1 MKKFLFTLAAL
12 LMAGSLFADE
22 YCYIDNFEVAENQL
36 GTNITLDVKAHTDY
50 AVSSMQVDMVFPQG
64 LTLRKISKGAD
75 LNFTYFDDF
84 GDEWDAEQTIFVG
97 AVSTTNFAWAT
108 ADQGY
113 YEVDG
118 EWVPYGAV
126 KLLPGDYNQIA
137 QLTVRVDAAFTGGEI
152 IVITEPACGD
162 DARPDV
168 TPCPRG
174 QHFEVPC
181 VVTVEGGQ
189 VVPQDFAGQIVF
201 GDVTEDGLLPVSY
214 TGEEEYTITITLNG
228 EPVELVDG
236 NVQLIEGN
244 NIVTVTISAE
254 GYNDL
259 TATYEGEWAP
269 AVPEVTATPQIVVT
283 DNPEEEYLM
292 IEAVGEGT
300 VILYID
306 GMQVPNPFRY
316 NYQDEEH
323 EIVIT
328 ATAQEEGKLI
338 SETAEMTYT
347 VPAKTP
353 EPQPQVTDKPNITWY
368 DNGEGILVTVTG
380 NGTIILYHDDVEIAR
395 GENEVTYLIPYC
407 EDPEGEEWGVSATA
421 QEEGKEVSEYAL
433 ATIEVPGAPA
443 PQPYETPAPVV
454 NVVTDT
460 EAEVVTITATG
471 EGTVIIYVNYFDG
484 NGPQAV
490 ATGDGEAT
498 FEIPFGE
505 DVAYVGVWATAQA
518 DEDALVG
525 LSDTE
530 YVEVPAQQ
538 VGPGPEDPH
547 MQGYWLVMVQA
558 DGTEEFVQLNLGAN
572 GDYITAYDV
581 IYPLYYNVGNFYFM
595 IDGVAY
601 GAAEDATEAN
611 LGDSMMNPL
620 TADNTNTYFVYN
632 GYSYSI
638 GVHLVIDQNT
648 LEVVGYTAYVA
659 KGGPVSV
666 DELVNG
672 KTVAG
677 VRYYNLAGQE
687 MQEANGMTIV
697 VTTYTDGTTSA
708 VKVMK

>member
-12 LMAGSLFADE
+12 LMVGSISAEE
-22 YCYIDNFEVAENQL
+22 YLYIEDFEVSQELLAQTAARNRRM
-36 GTNITLDVKAHTDY
+36 TIDVKAHFEAY
-50 AVSSMQVDMVFPQG
+50 VSAWQVDLVTDGVENALPEG
-64 LTLRKISKGAD
+64 ITIAGASEGAD
-75 LNFTYFDDF
+75 MTIEYIDELCETKTIGIGLNKGQNNTRFI
-84 GDEWDAEQTIFVG
+84 A
-97 AVSTTNFAWAT
+97 ASTVA
-108 ADQGY
+108 GY
-113 YEVDG
+113 YWTEDMDPDNDDPVT
-118 EWVPYGAV
+118 YGAN
-126 KLLPGDYNQIA
+126 KWLGDYEQMFTIVFQFA
-137 QLTVRVDAAFTGGEI
+137 QDFQGATMVLRTQPSSGAD
-152 IVITEPACGD
+152 
-162 DARPDV
+162 
-168 TPCPRG
+168 PRG
-174 QHFEVPC
+174 PVCERGQVNDKEFHI
-181 VVTVEGGQ
+181 TVEGSQ
-189 VVPQDFAGQIVF
+189 PQTQDFAGEIVF

-214 TGEEEYTITITLNG
+214 TGDEEYTMTITLNG

-259 TATYEGEWAP
+259 SATYEGEWAP
-269 AVPEVTATPQIVVT
+269 VVVPEVTDAPVINVVDDPEAQTVTVTATGNGHICLYWDDQLQA
-283 DNPEEEYLM
+283 E
-292 IEAVGEGT
+292 GEGT
-300 VILYID
+300 AVW
-306 GMQVPNPFRY
+306 V
-316 NYQDEEH
+316 
-323 EIVIT
+323 
-328 ATAQEEGKLI
+328 
-338 SETAEMTYT
+338 
-347 VPAKTP
+347 
-353 EPQPQVTDKPNITWY
+353 
-368 DNGEGILVTVTG
+368 
-380 NGTIILYHDDVEIAR
+380 
-395 GENEVTYLIPYC
+395 IPYGD
-407 EDPEGEEWGVSATA
+407 DPEGEEYGVSATA

-433 ATIEVPGAPA
+433 ATVFVPGKTVT
-443 PQPYETPAPVV
+443 PQPYETPAPEVT
-454 NVVTDT
+454 VVTDA
-460 EAEVVTITATG
+460 EAQVVTITATG

-484 NGPQAV
+484 NGPVAV

-505 DVAYVGVWATAQA
+505 DAAYVAVWATAQA
-518 DEDALVG
+518 DEEALVG
-525 LSDTE
+525 TSETE
-530 YVEVPAQQ
+530 YVEVPAAE

-547 MQGYWLVMVQA
+547 MVGYWLVMVQT
-558 DGTEEFVQLNLGAN
+558 DGTEEFVKLSLGAN

-601 GAAEDATEAN
+601 GAAEDATYAE
-611 LGDSMMNPL
+611 LGDSMLNPL

>member
-12 LMAGSLFADE
+12 LMVGSLSAEE
-22 YCYIDNFEVAENQL
+22 YFYMENFEVPASAL
-36 GTNITLDVKAHTDY
+36 GASGSAGRVNVNVKAHFEAY
-50 AVSSMQVDMVFPQG
+50 VSAWQVWFTLPDG
-64 LTLRKISKGAD
+64 LTIQGHRAGAD
-75 LNFTYFDDF
+75 LTLAGHDDF
-84 GDEWDAEQTIFVG
+84 GDPKTFTPNLK
-97 AVSTTNFAWAT
+97 VSPDKLSVIVACDESDYSEDGDYYGCMKWA
-108 ADQGY
+108 
-113 YEVDG
+113 
-118 EWVPYGAV
+118 
-126 KLLPGDYNQIA
+126 PGDYDQMWIVVFN
-137 QLTVRVDAAFTGGEI
+137 AAADFAGGEI
-152 IVITEPACGD
+152 TIATEPACGSD
-162 DARPDV
+162 ERPEV
-168 TPCPRG
+168 
-174 QHFEVPC
+174 VPC
-181 VVTVEGGQ
+181 ERNQHNETTLTVTVEGAEPQ
-189 VVPQDFAGQIVF
+189 NQDFAGQIVF

-214 TGEEEYTITITLNG
+214 NGEEEYTITITLNG

-236 NVQLIEGN
+236 CVQLIEGN

-269 AVPEVTATPQIVVT
+269 VVPEVTEKPTINVVDDPEAQTVTVTATGNGHIIIYWDDMPQA
-283 DNPEEEYLM
+283 E
-292 IEAVGEGT
+292 GEGT
-300 VILYID
+300 AVW
-306 GMQVPNPFRY
+306 V
-316 NYQDEEH
+316 
-323 EIVIT
+323 
-328 ATAQEEGKLI
+328 
-338 SETAEMTYT
+338 
-347 VPAKTP
+347 
-353 EPQPQVTDKPNITWY
+353 
-368 DNGEGILVTVTG
+368 
-380 NGTIILYHDDVEIAR
+380 
-395 GENEVTYLIPYC
+395 IPYGD
-407 EDPEGEEWGVSATA
+407 DPEGEEYGVSATA

-433 ATIEVPGAPA
+433 ETVFVPGKTVT
-443 PQPYETPAPVV
+443 PQPYETPAPEV
-454 NVVTDT
+454 NVVTDA

-490 ATGDGEAT
+490 ATGEGEVT

-505 DVAYVGVWATAQA
+505 EVAYVGVWATAQA
-518 DEDALVG
+518 DEEALVG
-525 LSDTE
+525 LSETE
-530 YVEVPAQQ
+530 YVEIPAKE

-547 MQGYWLVMVQA
+547 MVGYWLVMVQA

-601 GAAEDATEAN
+601 GAAADGTEAN
-611 LGDSMMNPL
+611 LGDSMQNPL

-638 GVHLVIDQNT
+638 GVHLVTDENGD
-648 LEVVGYTAYVA
+648 VVDYTAYVA

>member
-1 MKKFLFTLAAL
+1 M
-12 LMAGSLFADE
+12 E
-22 YCYIDNFEVAENQL
+22 NFEVPQSAL
-36 GTNITLDVKAHTDY
+36 GASGAAGRINVDVKGHFDAY
-50 AVSSMQVDMVFPQG
+50 VSAWQVWFTLPEG
-64 LTLRKISKGAD
+64 LTIQGHRAGAD
-75 LNFTYFDDF
+75 LTLAGHDDF
-84 GDEWDAEQTIFVG
+84 GDPKTFTPNLKVAPDKLSVIVACDESDYSEDG
-97 AVSTTNFAWAT
+97 DYYGCMKWA
-108 ADQGY
+108 
-113 YEVDG
+113 
-118 EWVPYGAV
+118 
-126 KLLPGDYNQIA
+126 PGDYA
-137 QLTVRVDAAFTGGEI
+137 QMWIVVFNAAADFAGGEI
-152 IVITEPACGD
+152 TIATEPACGQD
-162 DARPDV
+162 TRPEV
-168 TPCPRG
+168 
-174 QHFEVPC
+174 VPC
-181 VVTVEGGQ
+181 ERNQHNETTLTVTVEGAQ
-189 VVPQDFAGQIVF
+189 PQTQDFAGQIVF

-214 TGEEEYTITITLNG
+214 NGEEEYTITITLNG

-236 NVQLIEGN
+236 CVQLIEGN

-269 AVPEVTATPQIVVT
+269 VAPEVTATPEIVVT

-292 IEAVGEGT
+292 IEAIGDGT

-306 GMQVPNPFRY
+306 GMAVPNPFRY

-338 SETAEMTYT
+338 SETAELTYT

-353 EPQPQVTDKPNITWY
+353 EPQPQVTDKPVINWY

-380 NGTIILYHDDVEIAR
+380 SGTIILYHDDVEIAR

-443 PQPYETPAPVV
+443 PQPYETPAPEV

-498 FEIPFGE
+498 FEIPFGDE
-505 DVAYVGVWATAQA
+505 VAYVGIWATAQA
-518 DEDALVG
+518 DEEALVG
-525 LSDTE
+525 LSETE
-530 YVEVPAQQ
+530 YVEIPAKE

-547 MQGYWLVMVQA
+547 MVGYWLVMVQA

-601 GAAEDATEAN
+601 GAEVDGTEAN

-697 VTTYTDGTTSA
+697 VTTYTDGTTSS

>member
-12 LMAGSLFADE
+12 LMVGSLSAEE
-22 YCYIDNFEVAENQL
+22 YMYIDDFEVSQAQL
-36 GTNITLDVKAHTDY
+36 GTTIELPVAAHYDA
-50 AVSSMQVDMVFPQG
+50 AVSAWEVWINMPEGMTISYAEQGADMTISYIKANGRTGSLVAPLYFQEAGHYITAVADPGYYQVD
-64 LTLRKISKGAD
+64 GA
-75 LNFTYFDDF
+75 
-84 GDEWDAEQTIFVG
+84 W
-97 AVSTTNFAWAT
+97 VS
-108 ADQGY
+108 
-113 YEVDG
+113 
-118 EWVPYGAV
+118 YGAV
-126 KLLPGDYNQIA
+126 KWLAGDYEEMIYMEVEIA
-137 QLTVRVDAAFTGGEI
+137 ANFNGGEI
-152 IVITEPACGD
+152 TVITEPACGQ
-162 DARPDV
+162 DAREDV
-168 TPCPRG
+168 TPCERG
-174 QHFEVPC
+174 QHNEKVC
-181 VVTVEGGQ
+181 TVTVEGGA

-214 TGEEEYTITITLNG
+214 TGEEEYTMTITLNG

-236 NVQLIEGN
+236 NVQLVEGN

-259 TATYEGEWAP
+259 TATYEGEWTAP
-269 AVPEVTATPQIVVT
+269 VVPEVT
-283 DNPEEEYLM
+283 
-292 IEAVGEGT
+292 
-300 VILYID
+300 
-306 GMQVPNPFRY
+306 
-316 NYQDEEH
+316 
-323 EIVIT
+323 
-328 ATAQEEGKLI
+328 
-338 SETAEMTYT
+338 
-347 VPAKTP
+347 
-353 EPQPQVTDKPNITWY
+353 DKPVINWY

-484 NGPQAV
+484 NGPVAV

-505 DVAYVGVWATAQA
+505 EVAYVGVWATAQA

-525 LSDTE
+525 MSDTE
-530 YVEVPAQQ
+530 YVEVPAKE

-547 MQGYWLVMVQA
+547 MVGYWLVMVQA

-601 GAAEDATEAN
+601 GAPENETEAN

-620 TADNTNTYFVYN
+620 SADNTNTYFVYN

-677 VRYYNLAGQE
+677 VRYYNMAGQE

-697 VTTYTDGTTSA
+697 VTTYTDGTTSS